1 MQSLQH
7 KFHCLCQQE
16 SRAALAAPRY
26 FTYPSWGTDR
36 SLFFSPPRQV
46 KERELSPPLTHPLPH
61 TRSAAFLNPLNLGT
75 DSERVCGSVFQLF
88 LARLEHCG
96 RVCTS
101 CAAAAPSD
109 PLQILL
115 RAQLHPF
122 CVLFLQVASPDT
134 DQAQTK
140 GKPRSKYHSWQG
152 PAVVTASEFDKQ
164 NTDLLW
170 KLWDTTNSP

>member
-61 TRSAAFLNPLNLGT
+61 TRSAAFLNPLNLGK
-75 DSERVCGSVFQLF
+75 DSEHVCWSVFQLF

-96 RVCTS
+96 RVCAS
-101 CAAAAPSD
+101 RAAAAPSD
-109 PLQILL
+109 QLQILL
-115 RAQLHPF
+115 GAQLHPF
-122 CVLFLQVASPDT
+122 CVLFLHMAASDT
-134 DQAQTK
+134 DQTQAK
-140 GKPRSKYHSWQG
+140 GKACSKYHS
-152 PAVVTASEFDKQ
+152 
-164 NTDLLW
+164 
-170 KLWDTTNSP
+170 